1 MSLFLDIETD
11 YSQQI
16 TVIGFYERSYGFV
29 QLVAP
34 RITRTRFLRAL
45 PKVERL
51 YTFSGHCFDLP
62 RIRTELGIDLRARF
76 ESVDLRYA
84 CKEVGWTGG
93 QKAIEDLLGIRRKLP
108 GVDGRYAQYLW
119 HRYSAYGDEDALQQL
134 LIYNRE
140 DVMNMVRI
148 RVALKKA
155 GIVR

>member
-16 TVIGFYERSYGFV
+16 TVIGFYERSHGFV

-34 RITRTRFLRAL
+34 RISRTSLLRSL

-62 RIRTELGIDLRARF
+62 HIRNELGLNLRTRF
-76 ESVDLRYA
+76 KSIDLRYA

-119 HRYSAYGDEDALQQL
+119 HCHSVYGDEDALQQL
-134 LIYNRE
+134 LLYNRE

-148 RVALKKA
+148 RAALRKA
-155 GIVR
+155 GILS